1 VHVEDLKIGGAK
13 LISPRIF
20 QDARGF
26 FLESYQQ
33 PRYTAAGIECSFV
46 QTNHS
51 RSLRGT
57 LRGLH
62 YQRGQAKL
70 ITVVRGRIFDV
81 VVDLRLGSPT
91 FGQWDA
97 ALLDDEKLQ
106 QLFVPEGLAHG
117 FSVVSDVAD
126 VVYQT
131 TSVYDPKLEGV
142 IRYDDAELAIPWP
155 IQHPTVS
162 ERDAAAESFAAF
174 RARLQRQGGV

>member
-1 VHVEDLKIGGAK
+1 MHVEDLKLGGVK
-13 LISPRIF
+13 LISPRVF

-26 FLESYQQ
+26 FLESYQKA
-33 PRYTAAGIECSFV
+33 RYAAAGIECSFV

-70 ITVVRGRIFDV
+70 ITVVRGSIFDV
-81 VVDLRLGSPT
+81 VVDLRAGSPT

-97 ALLDDEKLQ
+97 AVIDDEELQ
-106 QLFVPEGLAHG
+106 QLFVPDGFAHG
-117 FSVVSDVAD
+117 FAVVSDVAD

-131 TSVYDPKLEGV
+131 TSVYDPELEGV
-142 IRYDDAELAIPWP
+142 VRYDDAELAIPWP
-155 IQHPTVS
+155 IQRPVLS
-162 ERDAAAESFAAF
+162 ERDAAAPSLAAF
-174 RARLQRQGGV
+174 RASLLSQGDV